1 MLIDK
6 KFVTEKSSFM
16 FKEFLKNNQKFK
28 TISHFRRTPTGWL
41 LMLKIMEQYSSDKN
55 LYVEKLIKEI
65 PIEVSSRLSVFAII
79 DSAVKKGFLE
89 KRNSNIDKRKKV
101 IIPMQIFVDEYTE
114 WLASF
119 SSLLDHKKKN
129 GLDHK
134 KKNGKEPKTLNT
146 D

>member
-6 KFVTEKSSFM
+6 KFVIEKSSFM
-16 FKEFLKNNQKFK
+16 FKEFLQNNQKFK

-55 LYVEKLIKEI
+55 LYVEQLIKEI
-65 PIEVSSRLSVFAII
+65 PNEVSSRLSVFAII

-89 KRNSNIDKRKKV
+89 KKNSNTDKRKKV
-101 IIPMQIFVDEYTE
+101 IIPTQIFVDEYKE
-114 WLASF
+114 WLASL
-119 SSLLDHKKKN
+119 SSQ
-129 GLDHK
+129 LDHK
-134 KKNGKEPKTLNT
+134 KKNGKETKTLNT

>member
-6 KFVTEKSSFM
+6 KFVIEKSSFM

-55 LYVEKLIKEI
+55 LFVEELIKEI
-65 PIEVSSRLSVFAII
+65 PNEVSSRLSVFAII

-89 KRNSNIDKRKKV
+89 KRNSNTDKRKKV
-101 IIPMQIFVDEYTE
+101 IIPMQIFVDEYKE

-119 SSLLDHKKKN
+119 SSQ
-129 GLDHK
+129 LDHK
-134 KKNGKEPKTLNT
+134 KKNGKETKTLNT

>member
-1 MLIDK
+1 
-6 KFVTEKSSFM
+6 M

-65 PIEVSSRLSVFAII
+65 PIEVSSRLSVFAVI

-89 KRNSNIDKRKKV
+89 KRNSNTDKRKKV
-101 IIPMQIFVDEYTE
+101 IIPMQIFVDEYKE

-119 SSLLDHKKKN
+119 SSQ
-129 GLDHK
+129 LDHK
-134 KKNGKEPKTLNT
+134 KKNGKETKTLNT

>member
-1 MLIDK
+1 
-6 KFVTEKSSFM
+6 M

-55 LYVEKLIKEI
+55 LYVEQLIKEI
-65 PIEVSSRLSVFAII
+65 PNEVSSRLSVFAII

-89 KRNSNIDKRKKV
+89 KRNSNTDKRKKV
-101 IIPMQIFVDEYTE
+101 IIPTQIFVDEYKE

-129 GLDHK
+129 G
-134 KKNGKEPKTLNT
+134 KEPKTLNT

>member
-6 KFVTEKSSFM
+6 KFVIEKSSFM

-28 TISHFRRTPTGWL
+28 TISHFRRSPTGWL

-55 LYVEKLIKEI
+55 LYVENLIKEI

-89 KRNSNIDKRKKV
+89 KRNSNTDKRKKV
-101 IIPMQIFVDEYTE
+101 IIPMQIFVDEYKE

-119 SSLLDHKKKN
+119 SSQ
-129 GLDHK
+129 LDHK

>member
-6 KFVTEKSSFM
+6 KFVIEKSSFM
-16 FKEFLKNNQKFK
+16 FKEFLQNNQKFK

-89 KRNSNIDKRKKV
+89 KRNSNTDKRKKV
-101 IIPMQIFVDEYTE
+101 IIPMQIFVDEYKE
-114 WLASF
+114 WLARL
-119 SSLLDHKKKN
+119 SSQ
-129 GLDHK
+129 LDHK

>member
-6 KFVTEKSSFM
+6 KFVIEKSSFM
-16 FKEFLKNNQKFK
+16 FEEFLKNNQKFK

-65 PIEVSSRLSVFAII
+65 PNEVSSRLSVFAII

-89 KRNSNIDKRKKV
+89 KRNSNTDKRKKV
-101 IIPMQIFVDEYTE
+101 IIPMQIFVDEYKE

-119 SSLLDHKKKN
+119 SSQ
-129 GLDHK
+129 LDHK
-134 KKNGKEPKTLNT
+134 KKNGKETKTLNT

>member
-6 KFVTEKSSFM
+6 KFVIEKSSFM

-28 TISHFRRTPTGWL
+28 TISHFRRTPSGWL
-41 LMLKIMEQYSSDKN
+41 LMLKIMEQYLSDKN

-65 PIEVSSRLSVFAII
+65 PSEVSSRLSVFTII

-89 KRNSNIDKRKKV
+89 KRNSNTDKRKKL
-101 IIPMQIFVDEYTE
+101 IIPMQIFVDEYKE
-114 WLASF
+114 WLASL
-119 SSLLDHKKKN
+119 SSQ
-129 GLDHK
+129 LDHK
-134 KKNGKEPKTLNT
+134 KKNGKETKTLNT

>member
-1 MLIDK
+1 MLVDK
-6 KFVTEKSSFM
+6 KFVIEKSSFM
-16 FKEFLKNNQKFK
+16 FKEFLQNNQKFK

-55 LYVEKLIKEI
+55 LYVEQLIKEI
-65 PIEVSSRLSVFAII
+65 PSEVSSRLSVFAII

-89 KRNSNIDKRKKV
+89 KRNSNGDKRKKV
-101 IIPMQIFVDEYTE
+101 IIPTQIFVDEYKE

-119 SSLLDHKKKN
+119 SSQ
-129 GLDHK
+129 LDHK

>member
-6 KFVTEKSSFM
+6 KFVIEKSSFM
-16 FKEFLKNNQKFK
+16 FKEFLQNNQKFK

-89 KRNSNIDKRKKV
+89 KRNSNTDKRKKV
-101 IIPMQIFVDEYTE
+101 IIPMQIFVDEYKE
-114 WLASF
+114 WLASL
-119 SSLLDHKKKN
+119 SSQ
-129 GLDHK
+129 LDHK

>member
-6 KFVTEKSSFM
+6 KFVIEKSSFM

-41 LMLKIMEQYSSDKN
+41 LMLKIMEQYSLDKN

-65 PIEVSSRLSVFAII
+65 PNEVSSRLSVFAII

-89 KRNSNIDKRKKV
+89 KRNSNTDKRKKV
-101 IIPMQIFVDEYTE
+101 IIPMQIFVDEYNE
-114 WLASF
+114 WLASL
-119 SSLLDHKKKN
+119 SSQ
-129 GLDHK
+129 LDHK
-134 KKNGKEPKTLNT
+134 KKNGKETKTLNT

>member
-1 MLIDK
+1 
-6 KFVTEKSSFM
+6 M
-16 FKEFLKNNQKFK
+16 FKEFLQNNQKFK

-41 LMLKIMEQYSSDKN
+41 LMHKIMEQYSSDKN

-65 PIEVSSRLSVFAII
+65 PNEVSSRLSVFAII

-89 KRNSNIDKRKKV
+89 KRNSNTDKRKKV
-101 IIPMQIFVDEYTE
+101 IIPMQIFVDEYKE

-119 SSLLDHKKKN
+119 SSQ
-129 GLDHK
+129 LDHK
-134 KKNGKEPKTLNT
+134 KKNGKETKTLNT

>member
-1 MLIDK
+1 MLVDK
-6 KFVTEKSSFM
+6 KFVIEKSSFM
-16 FKEFLKNNQKFK
+16 FKEFLQNNQKFK

-55 LYVEKLIKEI
+55 LYVEQLIKEI
-65 PIEVSSRLSVFAII
+65 PNEVSSRLSVFAII

-89 KRNSNIDKRKKV
+89 KRNSNTDKRKKV
-101 IIPMQIFVDEYTE
+101 IIPMQIFVDEYKE

-119 SSLLDHKKKN
+119 SSQ
-129 GLDHK
+129 LDHK

>member
-6 KFVTEKSSFM
+6 KFVIEKSSFM

-55 LYVEKLIKEI
+55 LYVEKLIREI
-65 PIEVSSRLSVFAII
+65 PNEVSSRLSIFAII

-89 KRNSNIDKRKKV
+89 KRNSNTDKRKKL
-101 IIPMQIFVDEYTE
+101 IIPMQIFVDEYKE
-114 WLASF
+114 WLASL
-119 SSLLDHKKKN
+119 SSQ
-129 GLDHK
+129 LDHK
-134 KKNGKEPKTLNT
+134 KKNGKETKTLNT

>member
-1 MLIDK
+1 MLVDK
-6 KFVTEKSSFM
+6 KFVIEKSSFM
-16 FKEFLKNNQKFK
+16 FKEFLQNNQKFK

-79 DSAVKKGFLE
+79 DTAVKKGFLE
-89 KRNSNIDKRKKV
+89 KRNSNTDKRKKV
-101 IIPMQIFVDEYTE
+101 IIPMQIFVDEYKE

-119 SSLLDHKKKN
+119 SSQ
-129 GLDHK
+129 LDHK
-134 KKNGKEPKTLNT
+134 KKNGKDTKTLNI

>member
-6 KFVTEKSSFM
+6 KFVIEKSSFM

-89 KRNSNIDKRKKV
+89 KRNSNTDKRKKV
-101 IIPMQIFVDEYTE
+101 IIPMQIFVDEYKE

-119 SSLLDHKKKN
+119 SSQ
-129 GLDHK
+129 LDHK

>member
-6 KFVTEKSSFM
+6 KFVIEKSSFM

-55 LYVEKLIKEI
+55 LYVEQLIKEI
-65 PIEVSSRLSVFAII
+65 PSEVSSRLSVFAII

-89 KRNSNIDKRKKV
+89 KRNSNGDKRKKV
-101 IIPMQIFVDEYTE
+101 IIPTQIFVDEYKG

-119 SSLLDHKKKN
+119 SSQ
-129 GLDHK
+129 LDHK
-134 KKNGKEPKTLNT
+134 KKNGKEAKTLNT

>member
-6 KFVTEKSSFM
+6 KFVIEKSSFM

-65 PIEVSSRLSVFAII
+65 PNEVSSRLSVFAII

-89 KRNSNIDKRKKV
+89 KRNSNTDKRKKV
-101 IIPMQIFVDEYTE
+101 IIPMQIFVDEYKE

-119 SSLLDHKKKN
+119 SFQ
-129 GLDHK
+129 LDHK

>member
-1 MLIDK
+1 MLVDK
-6 KFVTEKSSFM
+6 KFVIEKSSFM
-16 FKEFLKNNQKFK
+16 FKEFLQNNQKFK
-28 TISHFRRTPTGWL
+28 TISHFRRTPRGWL

-55 LYVEKLIKEI
+55 LYVEQLIKEI
-65 PIEVSSRLSVFAII
+65 PNEVSSRLSVFAII

-89 KRNSNIDKRKKV
+89 KRNSNGDKRKKV
-101 IIPMQIFVDEYTE
+101 IIPTQIFVDEYKA

-119 SSLLDHKKKN
+119 SSQ
-129 GLDHK
+129 LDHK

>member
-6 KFVTEKSSFM
+6 KFVIEKSSFM

-65 PIEVSSRLSVFAII
+65 PNEVSSRLSVFAII

-89 KRNSNIDKRKKV
+89 KRNSNTDKRKKV
-101 IIPMQIFVDEYTE
+101 IIPTQIFVDEYKE

-119 SSLLDHKKKN
+119 SSQ
-129 GLDHK
+129 LDHK

>member
-6 KFVTEKSSFM
+6 KFVIEKSSFM

-89 KRNSNIDKRKKV
+89 KRNSNTDKRKKV
-101 IIPMQIFVDEYTE
+101 IIPMQIFVDEYKE

-119 SSLLDHKKKN
+119 SFQ
-129 GLDHK
+129 LDHK
-134 KKNGKEPKTLNT
+134 KKNGKETKTLNT

>member
-6 KFVTEKSSFM
+6 KLVIEKSSFM

-65 PIEVSSRLSVFAII
+65 PNEVSSRLSVFAII

-89 KRNSNIDKRKKV
+89 KRNSNTDKRKKV
-101 IIPMQIFVDEYTE
+101 IIPMQIFVDEYKE
-114 WLASF
+114 WLASL
-119 SSLLDHKKKN
+119 SSQ
-129 GLDHK
+129 LDHK
-134 KKNGKEPKTLNT
+134 KKNGKETKTLNT

>member
-1 MLIDK
+1 MLVDK
-6 KFVTEKSSFM
+6 KFVIEKSSFM

-65 PIEVSSRLSVFAII
+65 PNEVSSRLSVFAII

-89 KRNSNIDKRKKV
+89 KRNSNTDKRKKA
-101 IIPMQIFVDEYTE
+101 IIPTQIFVDEYKE

-119 SSLLDHKKKN
+119 SSQ
-129 GLDHK
+129 LDHK
-134 KKNGKEPKTLNT
+134 KKNGKETKTLNT